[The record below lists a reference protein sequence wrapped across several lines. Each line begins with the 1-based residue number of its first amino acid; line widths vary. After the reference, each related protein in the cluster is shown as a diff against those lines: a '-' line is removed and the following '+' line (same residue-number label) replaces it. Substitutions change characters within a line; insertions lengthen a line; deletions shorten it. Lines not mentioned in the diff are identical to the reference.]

1 MTAKKWEMKEQVSK
15 DAEKQLL
22 HCYGIDPEKKESFF
36 NPVYEESLRGPF
48 EILNMDKAVERILR
62 AIKNGEKI
70 LLYGDYDADGI
81 CGTIVFHDFLKKI
94 GYSNFEAYIPDRHKD
109 GYGLTVEAMEGFKKQ
124 GIDLIITIDCGVTD
138 VEEIKKANEL
148 GIDTIVTDHHFQGE
162 ELPPA
167 VAVVDPKQEKD
178 PYPFKMLCGAAVA
191 FKVVNAL
198 IEKGGFNIVEGWT
211 KWLLDVVCIA
221 TIADMMPLA
230 DENRTIVFY
239 GLQVLRK
246 TRRPGLLALFKKI
259 KVNKK
264 NIKEDDVAFYIAP
277 RINTAGRMGRAGIS
291 FELLSTESK
300 EEAEWAAERLDQKN
314 DERREL
320 VEGIVNDVDRMIA
333 ENPGDVEIFCLGDEK
348 WEAGVLGI
356 AANRVL
362 EKYNKPVVLWG
373 KGEEGK
379 YIKGSAR
386 ANGSLNFVE
395 LMDFLGDEFF
405 TDRGGHALSAGFTVK
420 EEKVKELS
428 EAFGEA
434 IKKIQPKEAE
444 NAIMVDKEA
453 TIEEIDWEF
462 LRVVEKFEPFGMGNP
477 KPVFLIKNLEVFGVK
492 MFGNGGIHLQVD
504 FKRNPSTGSGQAGKI
519 LSAIAFFMK
528 NEGVFE
534 IKKGDKIDLL
544 ASIER
549 STFKGYDELRLK
561 IVDFK
566 VL

>member
-1 MTAKKWEMKEQVSK
+1 MKEQVSK

-320 VEGIVNDVDRMIA
+320 VEAIVNDVDRMIA

>member
-320 VEGIVNDVDRMIA
+320 VEAIVNDVDRMIA